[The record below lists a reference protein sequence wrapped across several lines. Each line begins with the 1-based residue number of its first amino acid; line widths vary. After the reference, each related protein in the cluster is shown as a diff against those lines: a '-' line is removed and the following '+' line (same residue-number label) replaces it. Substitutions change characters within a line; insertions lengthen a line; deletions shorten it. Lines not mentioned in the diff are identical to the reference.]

1 MKPSTALRLAR
12 PRSTADRRR
21 FLLIAG
27 SMAVASALLLAAL
40 HILRLPT
47 DIDPRLGGIGE
58 PLLPYSVEGRGLARY
73 LTENDLRPGVVIAAL
88 LLTVPVLAFTVQA
101 LRVGSVARDR
111 RMASLRLAGATPRDV
126 RTVAA
131 ADAGG
136 AALAGGLLGGP
147 AYLLLWLLAGVLPP
161 AGTRMLDTPDALDL
175 ATWAVLVPIAG
186 IAGALAAAVIHGRAV
201 VEPLGVR
208 RRDRPPAPGRASLAV
223 LIGGVALVLAGLAS
237 PSSLTQHSAVELGVS
252 VLTMIG
258 LLLAAF
264 AGGPRLV
271 LASAGRLGRQRGA
284 EALLAG
290 RRLRADP
297 NSAGRVAGVLVVCG
311 VALGMEGILLAEQVL
326 VPMGFGGDD
335 GFYLTGYGMAALVVV
350 VAAAVALL
358 TLLVGAADGL
368 LDARRPLAA
377 LAALG
382 VDEQMLARVLA
393 RQLSAIAIPPVVLGA
408 LVGGPG
414 IALLIAEADGEQGL
428 GAAMQALLPA
438 GATAVA
444 AALALAVVARL
455 AARRLRSLIR
465 AATDP
470 ENLRVA

>member
-12 PRSTADRRR
+12 PGSTSDRRR

-47 DIDPRLGGIGE
+47 DIGPRLGGIGE

-201 VEPLGVR
+201 VEPLGDPQLPQRPVVLQR
-208 RRDRPPAPGRASLAV
+208 RRE
-223 LIGGVALVLAGLAS
+223 
-237 PSSLTQHSAVELGVS
+237 H
-252 VLTMIG
+252 
-258 LLLAAF
+258 F
-264 AGGPRLV
+264 
-271 LASAGRLGRQRGA
+271 
-284 EALLAG
+284 
-290 RRLRADP
+290 
-297 NSAGRVAGVLVVCG
+297 
-311 VALGMEGILLAEQVL
+311 
-326 VPMGFGGDD
+326 
-335 GFYLTGYGMAALVVV
+335 
-350 VAAAVALL
+350 
-358 TLLVGAADGL
+358 
-368 LDARRPLAA
+368 
-377 LAALG
+377 
-382 VDEQMLARVLA
+382 VDEQGKVAVRGP
-393 RQLSAIAIPPVVLGA
+393 QDVVGD
-408 LVGGPG
+408 V
-414 IALLIAEADGEQGL
+414 E
-428 GAAMQALLPA
+428 
-438 GATAVA
+438 
-444 AALALAVVARL
+444 
-455 AARRLRSLIR
+455 RRIV
-465 AATDP
+465 DC
-470 ENLRVA
+470 VIFG

>member
-12 PRSTADRRR
+12 PGSTADRRR

-47 DIDPRLGGIGE
+47 DIDPTSGGIGE
-58 PLLPYSVEGRGLARY
+58 PLTDDSDQARGLARY
-73 LTENDLRPGVVIAAL
+73 LTDTSLRPGVVIAAL
-88 LLTVPVLAFTVQA
+88 LLAVPILAFTVQA
-101 LRVGSVARDR
+101 LRLGSVARDR

-131 ADAGG
+131 AEAGG
-136 AALAGGLLGGP
+136 AAVAGSLLAGP
-147 AYLLLWLLAGVLPP
+147 AYVLLWLLAGVLPP
-161 AGTRMLDTPDALDL
+161 IGSRMLDTPDALDL
-175 ATWAVLVPIAG
+175 ATWAGLVPTAG
-186 IAGALAAAVIHGRAV
+186 AAGALAAAVIHGRAV
-201 VEPLGVR
+201 LEPLGVR
-208 RRDRPPAPGRASLAV
+208 RRDRPPAPGRASRAV
-223 LIGGVALVLAGLAS
+223 LIAGIALVLAGFVS
-237 PSSLTQHSAVELGVS
+237 FSSLTRHSAVELGVL

-271 LASAGRLGRQRGA
+271 LASAHGLGRRRGA

-297 NSAGRVAGVLVVCG
+297 HSAGRVAGVLVVCG
-311 VALGMEGILLAEQVL
+311 VALGIEGLLLAEL
-326 VPMGFGGDD
+326 VFDLGFGDD
-335 GFYLTGYGMAALVVV
+335 AAFYLTGYGMAALAVL

-382 VDEQMLARVLA
+382 VEEQTLVRALA
-393 RQLSAIAIPPVVLGA
+393 RQLSATAVPPVALGA

-414 IALLIAEADGEQGL
+414 MALYIASANGEPAL
-428 GAAMQALLPA
+428 GATVQALLPA
-438 GATAVA
+438 GVTALA
-444 AALALAVVARL
+444 AALVVAVVARL
-455 AARRLRSLIR
+455 AARRLSSLIR